1 MYLARKTIKGDLHYF
16 IRETYHDGRH
26 LLSRDLF
33 DLGTDP
39 ARFIVYPGGNAFY
52 IDGVVEE
59 RIRSLGAEP
68 GPDDFDD
75 IFRSFLKP
83 EIRRALKFYR
93 SRRRTGQSPGTR
105 KDQVEKAGPA
115 HLFDKR
121 RIHYLRYGQ
130 VDQGYIGRVSPKL
143 FQVLFDK
150 SRDEI
155 EQYFIEAE
163 SILSPDE
170 LKTYGY
176 VIFDLQRFFSEMIAK
191 AMPEGLNQ
199 NKVDEHFLEEI
210 CKLDRDSSFWAGMK
224 TGDRLHE
231 YLARYVIMFFDAEY
245 AKSPF
250 LDEYVYNFMNSKRHQ
265 RVYPQSRRVNLDEAS
280 TIFGET
286 KEMLK
291 KLSRRDL
298 ARLYRKKAQRF
309 HPDKGGEHD
318 KFVELTAAYH
328 DLMKR
333 KPDG

>member
-26 LLSRDLF
+26 LLSRDLL

-39 ARFIVYPGGNAFY
+39 TQFIVYPGGNAFY
-52 IDGVVEE
+52 IDEVVEE

-68 GPDDFDD
+68 GPDDLDD
-75 IFRSFLKP
+75 IFWSFLKP
-83 EIRRALKFYR
+83 EIRRALEFYR
-93 SRRRTGQSPGTR
+93 SRRSTGQSAGTR
-105 KDQVEKAGPA
+105 KDKTEKAGRV

-130 VDQGYIGRVSPKL
+130 IDQGYIGRVSLKL

-155 EQYFIEAE
+155 EQYFIEIE
-163 SILSPDE
+163 SVLGADE
-170 LKTYGY
+170 LKTYVY
-176 VIFDLQRFFSEMIAK
+176 VIFDLQRFFTEMIAK
-191 AMPEGLNQ
+191 IMPGGLNQ
-199 NKVDEHFLEEI
+199 KKVDEHFLKEI
-210 CKLDRDSSFWAGMK
+210 CKLDGDSSFWAGMK
-224 TGDRLHE
+224 TEGRLHE

-245 AKSPF
+245 VKSPF
-250 LDEYVYNFMNSKRHQ
+250 LDEYINNFMSSRRHR

-286 KEMLK
+286 KEILK
-291 KLSRRDL
+291 KINRSDL
-298 ARLYRKKAQRF
+298 ARLYRKKAQKL
-309 HPDKGGEHD
+309 HPDKGGDHD